1 MLIMNRW
8 LVTMVWIVACWA
20 VNAQATFSLSERG
33 LVLESDTLRDEW
45 PLPYP
50 IYRFCTGDI
59 DGDGSED
66 ALVGVVKATR
76 FYPEEG
82 RRLFIF
88 KNYHGHIRPLWMGS
102 KLGGEL
108 EDFRFIVNE
117 EGQGRVRSLETTADH
132 RYVVADYRWR
142 GFGLAFDRFLLT
154 NVSRE
159 EALLT
164 FEQSLKPE

>member
-1 MLIMNRW
+1 
-8 LVTMVWIVACWA
+8 MVWIVACWA
-20 VNAQATFSLSERG
+20 VHAQAVFSLSERG

-59 DGDGSED
+59 DGDGCED

>member
-1 MLIMNRW
+1 MKRW
-8 LVTMVWIVACWA
+8 GGTWLWLSMAIAG
-20 VNAQATFSLSERG
+20 NAQATFSLSERG

-45 PLPYP
+45 SLPYP

-59 DGDGSED
+59 DGDGCED